1 MPVIMYVLESAVL
14 YCDNVVKETNED
26 TFRCFRQFLM
36 SQFVVSQIDYCES
49 KAMLEILGIPNNRM
63 YFETKAR
70 QEILAARK

>member
-1 MPVIMYVLESAVL
+1 MYVLESAVL

-49 KAMLEILGIPNNRM
+49 KAMQEILGIPNVQDI
-63 YFETKAR
+63 F
-70 QEILAARK
+70 